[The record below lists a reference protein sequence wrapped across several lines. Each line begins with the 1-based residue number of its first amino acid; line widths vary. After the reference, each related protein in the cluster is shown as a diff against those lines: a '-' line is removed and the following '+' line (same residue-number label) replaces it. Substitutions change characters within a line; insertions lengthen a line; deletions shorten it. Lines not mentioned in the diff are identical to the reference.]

1 VLKAFA
7 LIGAGAVVAAGC
19 TGGSG
24 SGEKAGGS
32 GAPVVLTLAEGAA
45 DSSTDLAVLDFV
57 RRVGE
62 ISGGALRIQVTGGW
76 GGEDPGAEQQTVRDV
91 GDAKMDL
98 GSVGTR
104 VFDTLGV
111 NSFEALGAPMLI
123 DSYPLERAVI
133 ASDIPGQML
142 ASLGELDLTG
152 LAVLGGGLRKPIA
165 VERAL
170 LGPSD
175 WQDIN
180 FAGFRSQSQAEA
192 VQALGAL
199 PSDVIGGALTVALG
213 NGQVQGAENNLLVYE
228 HGSRQSVAP
237 YVTANVNLWP
247 KTVALLANTGRFSK
261 LTDEQQGWLR
271 QAAREAAM
279 ASVGLF
285 EPEDELVASICEAG
299 GRLANASP
307 TDLAGLQL
315 AFAPAY
321 TSLEQDPETKGFIEA
336 ILQLKASTPAGPAL
350 SIPTGCTGPAPNQ
363 TTYDPIAG
371 TWETGELTEN
381 QIVRAF
387 VTAGGSEKEGH
398 AFFAQ
403 LGGGAT
409 KYAAITIAFHDGSF
423 SEHES
428 GDGKPAV
435 PGGQATYTVDSDG
448 TYTMTDET
456 GCSGI
461 FRYELSGNSLL
472 LHIVEKCPG
481 PPYGATLFGSFPFTR
496 VSEGQ
501 APNDPVAGTWTAE
514 AVTETEWVHAFI
526 AGGGS
531 EKEAHSSFGQALA
544 DGKSWTLQ
552 FEKGFVTLVQSDGS
566 IGYGPDPYEIDA
578 DGVLTMRNSRC
589 VGTYRFV
596 ITADTLRLYVVK
608 QCDDTDAPYNTAL
621 FASFPLTRS
630 G

>member
-1 VLKAFA
+1 
-7 LIGAGAVVAAGC
+7 
-19 TGGSG
+19 
-24 SGEKAGGS
+24 
-32 GAPVVLTLAEGAA
+32 
-45 DSSTDLAVLDFV
+45 
-57 RRVGE
+57 
-62 ISGGALRIQVTGGW
+62 
-76 GGEDPGAEQQTVRDV
+76 
-91 GDAKMDL
+91 MDL

-123 DSYPLERAVI
+123 DSYPLEQAVI

-142 ASLGELDLTG
+142 ASLDQLDLTG

-175 WQDIN
+175 WQGIA
-180 FAGFRSQSQAEA
+180 FAGFRSQAQAEA
-192 VQALGAL
+192 VEALGAQ
-199 PSDVIGGALTVALG
+199 PSDVIGSALTEALG
-213 NGQVQGAENNLLVYE
+213 NGQVQAAENNLLVYQY
-228 HGSRQSVAP
+228 GSRHSVAP

-247 KTVALLANTGRFSK
+247 RTVALLANTGRFSK

-307 TDLAGLQL
+307 TDLAGLQQ

-321 TSLEQDPETKGFIEA
+321 ASLEQDPETKGFIEA
-336 ILQLKASTPAGPAL
+336 IQQLKASTPAGPGLA
-350 SIPTGCTGPAPNQ
+350 IPIGCTGPAPSQ
-363 TTYDPIAG
+363 AGYDPISG
-371 TWETGELTEN
+371 SWRTDELTES
-381 QIVRAF
+381 QIVHAF
-387 VTAGGSEKEGH
+387 VAAGGSEKEGH

-409 KYAAITIAFHDGSF
+409 KYAVITIAFQDGSL
-423 SEHES
+423 SEQES

-435 PGGQATYTVDSDG
+435 PGGQSTYTIADDL
-448 TYTMTDET
+448 TYTLTDDT
-456 GCSGI
+456 GCSDTY
-461 FRYELSGNSLL
+461 RYELSGTTLQ
-472 LHIVEKCPG
+472 LHSVQHCAGHDET
-481 PPYGATLFGSFPFTR
+481 PYGPTLFASFPFTR

-501 APNDPVAGTWTAE
+501 TTNDPVDGTWKAS

-526 AGGGS
+526 AGGGT
-531 EKEAHSSFGQALA
+531 EKEAHSSFGSALA
-544 DGKSWTLQ
+544 DGKSWSVR
-552 FEKGFVTLVQSDGS
+552 FENGYVTLIQSDGS
-566 IGYGPDPYEIDA
+566 IEYGPDPYEIDA

-589 VGTYRFV
+589 VGTYRFA
-596 ITADTLRLYVVK
+596 ITADTLRLSVVK
-608 QCDDTDAPYNTAL
+608 QCDDTDAPYNTAF